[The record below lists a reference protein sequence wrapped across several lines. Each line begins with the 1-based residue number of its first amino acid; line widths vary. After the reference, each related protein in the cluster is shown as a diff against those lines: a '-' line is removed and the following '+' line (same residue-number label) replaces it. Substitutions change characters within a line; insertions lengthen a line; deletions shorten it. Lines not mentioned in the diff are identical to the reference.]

1 MSTENNNILA
11 GLDIG
16 TSTVSASIG
25 KLHNDGTVEVIGI
38 GSASSTGIRHGLIVN
53 IEAAVTALRAAIV
66 EAEQL
71 ADRQIT
77 SAYVSI
83 NGEHIKSIN
92 SQGNSPI
99 RSREVS
105 EIELELALESA
116 KAIPLSNDE
125 CVVHVI
131 PQEYVID
138 WQKGIRE
145 PLGMSGTR
153 LDANVHL
160 ITCAKNALLNVTKC
174 VTSCDITVR
183 EIVVEP
189 LASAASILS
198 NDERE
203 LGVCLLDIGGGTT
216 DVAVYADG
224 AIRHTHVVPMAGD
237 SVTRDIAMT
246 FRTPAQHA
254 EQIKIKYACALQ
266 ELTDKEETIHVQG
279 VANRPSTQIPRQT
292 LAAVV
297 ESRYREIFKIVQDS
311 LEEAQISM
319 ERLGSGIILAGGA
332 ANMEGIVELAEE
344 VFHLPVSNGK
354 PKNLVGLDDFHHS
367 TAYTTC
373 TGLLVW
379 AVRSQKILSSNDKAE
394 QINGTS
400 NPFNALKGWI
410 RKTF

>member
-1 MSTENNNILA
+1 MSSEDTDILA

-16 TSTVSASIG
+16 TSTVSACIG
-25 KLHNDGTVEVIGI
+25 RVREDGMIEVCGI
-38 GSASSTGIRHGLIVN
+38 GNAESTGVRHGLIVN
-53 IEAAVTALRAAIV
+53 IEATVEALRSAIK
-66 EAEQL
+66 EAEQM
-71 ADRQIT
+71 ADTTLT

-83 NGEHIKSIN
+83 NGEHIKSVN

-99 RSREVS
+99 RSREVT
-105 EIELELALESA
+105 EAELELALESA

-153 LDANVHL
+153 LDATVHL
-160 ITCAKNALLNVTKC
+160 ISCAKNALLNATKC
-174 VTSCDITVR
+174 ITNCNIKLQ

-198 NDERE
+198 NDECE

-216 DVAVYADG
+216 DIAVYIDG
-224 AIRHTHVVPMAGD
+224 AIRHTQVVPMAGD

-246 FRTPAQHA
+246 FRTPVQYA
-254 EQIKIKYACALQ
+254 EEVKIKYACALQ
-266 ELTDKEETIHVQG
+266 ELTDSTETIHVQG
-279 VANRPSTQIPRQT
+279 VANRPTTQLPRHT

-311 LEEAQISM
+311 LSEAQVKM

-354 PKNLVGLDDFHHS
+354 PKNLLGLDDFHHN

-379 AVRSQKILSSNDKAE
+379 AARAQKFKTVSNKLE
-394 QINGTS
+394 QVNGGP
-400 NPFNALKGWI
+400 NPIKALKDWI